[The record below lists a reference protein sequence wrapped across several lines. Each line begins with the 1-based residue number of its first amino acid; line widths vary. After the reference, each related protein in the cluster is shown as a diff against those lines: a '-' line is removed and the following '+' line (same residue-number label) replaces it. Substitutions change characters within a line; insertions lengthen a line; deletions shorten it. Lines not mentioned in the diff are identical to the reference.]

1 MALTERLRGW
11 RPGRALLVGI
21 GLHLLVSAPL
31 LVALIAFN
39 RPQWH
44 PIADLAQTELRV
56 RDVGTRHS
64 PLVGLAGR
72 IGPWYDPGSHP
83 GPLSFWALAPVYRLL
98 GGTSLALATSA
109 ATLHSVAYGLVLWMA
124 HRRRG
129 LTLMVAVGAAVT
141 LLVHA
146 YGAVVLIEPWNPYLP
161 VTWWLVLL
169 LAAWGVLDDDPP
181 MLVVAVAAGSFC
193 AQTHLP
199 YFGLVGGVGGVLALA
214 AGWWIWKGAADDPP
228 GARARRVRWLAV
240 AVGVGV
246 LLWIPPLIDQVD
258 GVGNLSRIRD
268 SLAHPDG
275 EPVGAVQGVKE
286 IVQRYGLDQ
295 WTGPLDVSAP
305 PAPSAW
311 NPSGLLVLL
320 VWAAAAARALL
331 GRVGPPSLRRLH
343 GLLGLGLVLGLVAA
357 SRIHGELWYYL
368 YLWASGLAA
377 LTFVAVGWT
386 VVAELRAR
394 VPADD
399 QARLR
404 TAAVAV
410 PVVVAVLAS
419 GAFALTAPDAE
430 PSRPDLSG
438 DLGVLADQTAAALRR
453 GDVRG
458 GGADGRYLVRW
469 EDPVTIGSQGFGL
482 VNELE
487 RKGFDVG
494 IEQGHRVGGTRHRV
508 LAPSEAS
515 AVLVLAVGPKIAE
528 WEARPADQ
536 VTPVA
541 HVDRRT
547 PAQLEEAAALEAEID
562 AGLEAAGRT
571 DERATWRDHVFTSS
585 IDPLNPEPVRDAI
598 LRYVEIDAPVTVFA
612 VDPALVPA

>member
-1 MALTERLRGW
+1 MALKDLRGW
-11 RPGRALLVGI
+11 RPSRDLLVGI

-31 LVALIAFN
+31 LVALVAFN

-98 GGTSLALATSA
+98 GGSALALTASV

-129 LTLMVAVGAAVT
+129 LRLMVAVGAAVT

-146 YGAVVLIEPWNPYLP
+146 YGTVVLIEPWNPYLP

-199 YFGLVGGVGGVLALA
+199 YLGLVGGVGGVLALA
-214 AGWWIWKGAADDPP
+214 SGWWIWKGGVDDPP
-228 GARARRVRWLAV
+228 GARARRVRWLVIAV
-240 AVGVGV
+240 AVGVA
-246 LLWIPPLIDQVD
+246 LWIPPLIDQVD

-268 SLAHPDG
+268 SLAHPEG

-295 WTGPLDVSAP
+295 WFAPLDVSAP
-305 PAPSAW
+305 PEASGW
-311 NPSGLLVLL
+311 NASGLLVLAVWL
-320 VWAAAAARALL
+320 VAAARALL
-331 GRVGPPSLRRLH
+331 GKVGPLTLRRLH

-386 VVAELRAR
+386 VVAEVRVRGPEAR
-394 VPADD
+394 GPQIGTVA
-399 QARLR
+399 L
-404 TAAVAV
+404 AV
-410 PVVVAVLAS
+410 PLVVAVVAS
-419 GAFALTAPDAE
+419 AAFALTAPDAE

-438 DLGVLADQTAAALRR
+438 DLGVLADQTVAALRS

-458 GGADGRYLVRW
+458 GGTDGRYLVRW
-469 EDPVTIGSQGFGL
+469 EDPVTIGAQGIGL

-487 RKGFDVG
+487 RAGFDAGVG
-494 IEQGHRVGGTRHRV
+494 QGHRVGGTRHRV
-508 LAPSEAS
+508 IAPADAS
-515 AVLVLAVGPKIAE
+515 AVLVLAVGPAIE
-528 WEARPADQ
+528 PWDERPDDQ
-536 VTPVA
+536 ATPIA

-547 PAQLEEAAALEAEID
+547 EAELAEAAALEDEID
-562 AGLEAAGRT
+562 AALTAAGR
-571 DERATWRDHVFTSS
+571 DEERDGWRDHVFTSS
-585 IDPLNPEPVRDAI
+585 IDPLNPQSVRDAI
-598 LRYVEIDAPVTVFA
+598 LRYLEIDAPVSVFA
-612 VDPALVPA
+612 VDPALIPG